1 VGPDNTITYT
11 PEPSYFG
18 QDTFLYSIIDAD
30 GDTAMATV
38 SVDINCLNCQQN
50 TKLLLSW
57 EPNPDDIS
65 GYIVSFGPTA
75 ETATTN
81 LSYLPLSDGII
92 NPLAPS
98 AEYDMR
104 YDLGLLPSDNVCFR
118 RRADNRMDKSDMA
131 EAVCSVI

>member
-1 VGPDNTITYT
+1 MSVRPDNTITYT

-18 QDTFLYSIIDAD
+18 QDAFLYSIIDAD
-30 GDTAMATV
+30 EDTAMATV
-38 SVDINCLNCQQN
+38 SVDINCLNCRQN
-50 TKLLLSW
+50 TKLILSW

-65 GYIVSFGPTA
+65 GYIVSFSPTA

-81 LSYLPLSDGII
+81 LSFLPLSGDII

-104 YDLGLLPSDNVCFR
+104 YDLGLSPGDNVCFR
-118 RRADNRMDKSDMA
+118 LRAY
-131 EAVCSVI
+131 CI

>member
-1 VGPDNTITYT
+1 
-11 PEPSYFG
+11 
-18 QDTFLYSIIDAD
+18 
-30 GDTAMATV
+30 MATV

-65 GYIVSFGPTA
+65 GYIAPFGPTA

-81 LSYLPLSDGII
+81 LSYLPASGSII
-92 NPLAPS
+92 NPVTPS

-104 YDLGLLPSDNVCFR
+104 YDLGLSPGDNVCFR
-118 RRADNRMDKSDMA
+118 LRAYNGMDKSDMS